1 MFNLLPLTALKQ
13 WNQTASDH
21 EPEEIL
27 SCWIWYSVVIQ
38 AVGKWRQE
46 DQEYKV
52 ILSYVVSLSPAWAT
66 GDLHL
71 KEIQNKGMM
80 ENIFF
85 PFKLFWLGILS

>member
-1 MFNLLPLTALKQ
+1 MFNLLPLTPRKQ
-13 WNQTASDH
+13 WNQTASDL

-46 DQEYKV
+46 DQECKV
-52 ILSYVVSLSPAWAT
+52 ILSCIVSLSPAWAT

-71 KEIQNKGMM
+71 KEIQNKGVM
-80 ENIFF
+80 ENIFS
-85 PFKLFWLGILS
+85 PLSCFGWVLS

>member
-1 MFNLLPLTALKQ
+1 MFNLLPLTPRKQ

-46 DQEYKV
+46 DQECKV
-52 ILSYVVSLSPAWAT
+52 ILVA
-66 GDLHL
+66 
-71 KEIQNKGMM
+71 
-80 ENIFF
+80 
-85 PFKLFWLGILS
+85 